1 VEVKIRNPFS
11 LLRRKLLFRFDVWAW
26 FKMAELNGREIHQLD
41 DLNEQ
46 QLVLSW
52 IYAAYLRACMERYDR
67 PRYDFNYILKVYRY
81 YYVHDARVIDEL
93 KAAIMQS
100 RLMGKS
106 VEEWYTAAE
115 PDDQKK
121 K

>member
-1 VEVKIRNPFS
+1 
-11 LLRRKLLFRFDVWAW
+11 
-26 FKMAELNGREIHQLD
+26 MAELNGREIHQLD

-52 IYAAYLRACMERYDR
+52 IYAAYISGCAAHYQK
-67 PRYDFNYILKVYRY
+67 PRYDFSYIVKVYRY

-93 KAAIMQS
+93 KSAIMNS

-106 VEEWYTAAE
+106 VEEWYVETTE
-115 PDDQKK
+115 TGDEKK